1 MSFHRTVRRQLRP
14 TATAVAAM
22 TALTASQAPGFPVPE
37 PQKEKAA
44 SSDEVVWTEVPG
56 DDVYHTELPP
66 LRSPKPPNS

>member
-1 MSFHRTVRRQLRP
+1 MSFHRTVRRRLGT